1 METLL
6 PFAGV
11 AALIILTPGPDLM
24 LVTRSVLRGGRRAG
38 VLSALGIAAG
48 SAAWAL
54 AAAAGLAT
62 LLSASPDLLGIIRW
76 LGAGYLV
83 WIGIRTLLT
92 PAPRLAAVGD
102 EARAPQR
109 SWSEPFRIGLISN
122 LLHPGQVIF
131 YTSMMPQ
138 FIDPAGDATL
148 QALVL
153 GAIFATI
160 VVSWFSTYAI
170 LASTLQPGRWDAIA
184 PVLTRISGLVLIGFA
199 VRLAARL

>member
-11 AALIILTPGPDLM
+11 AAIIVMTPGPDLM
-24 LVTRSVLRGGRRAG
+24 LVTRSVLAGGRRAG
-38 VLSALGIAAG
+38 LLSALGIATG

-62 LLSASPDLLGIIRW
+62 LLSASPEILGVIRW

-83 WIGIRTLLT
+83 WIGVRTLLK
-92 PAPRLAAVGD
+92 PAPRLADAGEISATQQSRV
-102 EARAPQR
+102 
-109 SWSEPFRIGLISN
+109 EPFRIGLVSN

-138 FIDPAGDATL
+138 FIDPAGDATQ
-148 QALVL
+148 QALLL
-153 GAIFATI
+153 GAVFAAI
-160 VVSWFSTYAI
+160 VVAWFSTYAV
-170 LASTLQPGRWDAIA
+170 LASTMRPQRWDAIT
-184 PVLTRISGLVLIGFA
+184 PILTRITGVVLIAFA